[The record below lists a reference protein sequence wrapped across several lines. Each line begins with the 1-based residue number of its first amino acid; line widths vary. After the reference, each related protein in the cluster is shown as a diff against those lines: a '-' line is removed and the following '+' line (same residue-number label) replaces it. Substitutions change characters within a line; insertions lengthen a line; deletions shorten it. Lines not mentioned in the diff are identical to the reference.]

1 MQKQPRSIALSAPTV
16 TPALWMTLL
25 LFLLATAMMGCE
37 PADDVE
43 GDENDENGESVGEI
57 LPTEE
62 PEEDEDTGEND
73 EDEDS
78 ASLRDSG
85 QALPRA

>member
-43 GDENDENGESVGEI
+43 GDGNDENGESVGEI

>member
-43 GDENDENGESVGEI
+43 GDENDENGE
-57 LPTEE
+57 TEE